1 MTRSA
6 AKVQTLLSHKTE
18 VSFNLTTKIE
28 RMHIFDS
35 ENDFVFVFTYLMH
48 GLHNGAPLIEEKGGK
63 KKKNEEK
70 YMCFLH

>member
-1 MTRSA
+1 
-6 AKVQTLLSHKTE
+6 
-18 VSFNLTTKIE
+18 
-28 RMHIFDS
+28 MHIFDS

-63 KKKNEEK
+63 KKKKNEEK